1 MITLILSFLFYF
13 TSGIL
18 MVNAIN
24 YGRERKLNLYKKEFY
39 IPFIYSTLSLIIA
52 SIAMD
57 AFKAFILKCFGI

>member
-1 MITLILSFLFYF
+1 MIGLLLSLLFYI
-13 TSGIL
+13 TSGFL

-39 IPFIYSTLSLIIA
+39 IPFIYSTLALIFA

-57 AFKAFILKCFGI
+57 AFKAFILKCF